1 MLGRTN
7 RMIRG
12 ANTLTN
18 DYIVTKIV
26 TTGGERHD

>member
-1 MLGRTN
+1 MLRRTN
-7 RMIRG
+7 IMIRE
-12 ANTLTN
+12 ADTLTN